1 MSIDSRKLATD
12 KTVYDVRLRTPDGHA
27 YKRTFRT
34 KREAETFEAQEIA
47 DRSRST
53 WIDPRAANV
62 SLDEYATRWLKT
74 RAQLRPRTREL
85 YEGLLRLHILP
96 DLGALTLGQ
105 LTSAGIRQWHG
116 DLHAARKP
124 GASTVAKAYRLLR
137 TILNTA
143 LEDGIIGKNP
153 CLIEGA
159 GVERAPER
167 PTATIPQA
175 FALADAI
182 DERYRLMIVLATFG
196 GLRLGE
202 LLGMKR
208 CDVDLENA
216 TVHVE
221 GQALE
226 LKSGARITGPP
237 KSDAGRRVVAVPPQ
251 IVDELRGHLDKWTD
265 AEPDSLLF
273 TEPDGLPLTRRI
285 WNLRWKAAR
294 TKAKVEHLHFHDL
307 RHTANTLAAATGA
320 STKELMARMGHS
332 TARAALIYQHPTR
345 DRDVVIAKALGDFLD
360 AADIKPKPEA
370 SVTPI
375 EELRANRESRQQ
387 SLFESG

>member
-1 MSIDSRKLATD
+1 M
-12 KTVYDVRLRTPDGHA
+12 
-27 YKRTFRT
+27 
-34 KREAETFEAQEIA
+34 
-47 DRSRST
+47 
-53 WIDPRAANV
+53 
-62 SLDEYATRWLKT
+62 
-74 RAQLRPRTREL
+74 
-85 YEGLLRLHILP
+85 RLHILP
-96 DLGALTLGQ
+96 TLGELSLGQ
-105 LTSAGIRQWHG
+105 LSSAGIRQWHG
-116 DLHAARKP
+116 DQSAAKRP

-153 CLIEGA
+153 CRIEGA
-159 GVERAPER
+159 GVERAAER
-167 PTATIPQA
+167 PIATIPQA

-182 DERYRLMIVLATFG
+182 DERYRLMVVLATFG

-216 TVHVE
+216 NVRID

-237 KSDAGRRVVAVPPQ
+237 KSDAGRRVVALPPQ
-251 IVDELRGHLDKWTD
+251 IIQELRSHLVTWTD
-265 AEPDSLLF
+265 AEADSLLF
-273 TEPDGLPLTRRI
+273 TEPDGSPLTRRI
-285 WNLRWKAAR
+285 WNLRWDAAR

-320 STKELMARMGHS
+320 STKELMARMGHA
-332 TARAALIYQHPTR
+332 TARAALIYQHATR
-345 DRDVVIAKALGDFLD
+345 DRDVVIAKALGELLE
-360 AADIKPKPEA
+360 ASEIKPTDDA
-370 SVTPI
+370 TVTPI

-387 SLFESG
+387 SLFESGETRAR